1 MEELIDNYRYLVLM
15 FGTFLEGEIAILM
28 ASLLIFK
35 GIFATPYTIFFAFLG
50 SFVSDW
56 LYYLIGR
63 VNGKV
68 FISGRPKLQAR
79 VEPVTSFFHRNKMQ
93 ILFSYRFMYG
103 FRVVIPIIIGMSGL
117 RPSHFLFYSTVAGL
131 FWASVVTTVG
141 YSVGMLFNVSTDL
154 LTKNLPFIILG
165 FFCFGALSGF
175 VVKRIVSKHSEPA
188 AVHPL

>member
-1 MEELIDNYRYLVLM
+1 MEELIDNYRYIVLM

-35 GIFATPYTIFFAFLG
+35 GMFAAPYTIFFGFLG

-68 FISGRPKLQAR
+68 FLSGRPKLQAR
-79 VEPVTSFFHRNKMQ
+79 VEPVTGFFHKNKMQ

-117 RPSHFLFYSTVAGL
+117 KPSHFLFYSIIAGV

-141 YSVGMLFNVSTDL
+141 YSVGMLFNVSTAMIS
-154 LTKNLPFIILG
+154 KNLPLIIPG
-165 FFCFGALSGF
+165 FFCFGILSGF
-175 VVKRIVSKHSEPA
+175 VVKRVISKHSPTAE
-188 AVHPL
+188 VHPL